1 MGLLAWDSLE
11 LAGWPAW
18 LVLVLVDALLVGL
31 ALLAQAAYLNL
42 LDLALWI
49 DLFIGPALWM
59 GCLSG
64 LASLAL

>member
-1 MGLLAWDSLE
+1 M
-11 LAGWPAW
+11 
-18 LVLVLVDALLVGL
+18 LVLVDALLVCL